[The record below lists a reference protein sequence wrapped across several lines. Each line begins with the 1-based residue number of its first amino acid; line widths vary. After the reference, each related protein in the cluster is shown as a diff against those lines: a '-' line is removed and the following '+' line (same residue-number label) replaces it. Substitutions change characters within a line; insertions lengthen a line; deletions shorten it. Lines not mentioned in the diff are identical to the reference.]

1 MHEVYAKSIL
11 SAKNGMN
18 LYRGCSHGCIYCDS
32 RSTCYQMNHPF
43 SDIEIKINAPEL
55 LEQALKKKRKRCMIG
70 TGSMCDPYLHL
81 EKEYEL
87 TRKCLALIDHYN
99 FGVSLLTKSDLILR
113 DLDLLKSIHR
123 KSKCVVQ
130 MTITT
135 YNEALCKIIEP
146 NVCTTK
152 RRFEVLNIL
161 KEEGIPTIVWMTP
174 LLPFIND
181 TRENIEN
188 ILAGCV
194 QANVYGILLFDIGLT
209 LRDGNREYFY
219 KNLDTYFP
227 GLKEKYIASYGNAYE
242 VASPNRKE
250 LLLLI
255 QNTCKA
261 HGIIC
266 DPAALFTYMN
276 TYEDKQAGT
285 QLSLF
290 DL

>member
-1 MHEVYAKSIL
+1 M
-11 SAKNGMN
+11 
-18 LYRGCSHGCIYCDS
+18 
-32 RSTCYQMNHPF
+32 
-43 SDIEIKINAPEL
+43 
-55 LEQALKKKRKRCMIG
+55 
-70 TGSMCDPYLHL
+70 
-81 EKEYEL
+81 
-87 TRKCLALIDHYN
+87 
-99 FGVSLLTKSDLILR
+99 
-113 DLDLLKSIHR
+113 
-123 KSKCVVQ
+123 
-130 MTITT
+130 
-135 YNEALCKIIEP
+135 
-146 NVCTTK
+146 
-152 RRFEVLNIL
+152 
-161 KEEGIPTIVWMTP
+161 
-174 LLPFIND
+174 
-181 TRENIEN
+181 
-188 ILAGCV
+188 
-194 QANVYGILLFDIGLT
+194 T